1 MNYTNLIKQ
10 IDETT
15 LTEKDKLKLL
25 SALEEDAQVND
36 KAEAAEKEKQEQREA
51 ETMRKQALQ
60 SILEKGNIRD

>member
-1 MNYTNLIKQ
+1 MKYTNLIKQ

-25 SALEEDAQVND
+25 SALEEDAQAND

>member
-1 MNYTNLIKQ
+1 MKYTNLIKQ

-25 SALEEDAQVND
+25 SALEEDAQAND
-36 KAEAAEKEKQEQREA
+36 KAEAAVKEEQEQREA
-51 ETMRKQALQ
+51 ETNRRQALQ

>member
-1 MNYTNLIKQ
+1 MKYTNLIKQ

-25 SALEEDAQVND
+25 SALEEDAQAND

-51 ETMRKQALQ
+51 ETMRQQALQ
-60 SILEKGNIRD
+60 SIIENSNIRN

>member
-1 MNYTNLIKQ
+1 MKYTNLIKQ

-25 SALEEDAQVND
+25 SALEEDAQAND
-36 KAEAAEKEKQEQREA
+36 KAEAAEKEKQEKREA
-51 ETMRKQALQ
+51 ETMRNQALQ

>member
-1 MNYTNLIKQ
+1 MNYTNFIKQ

-25 SALEEDAQVND
+25 SALEEDAQAND
-36 KAEAAEKEKQEQREA
+36 KAEAAEKEKQEKREA

>member
-1 MNYTNLIKQ
+1 MKYTNLIKQ

-25 SALEEDAQVND
+25 SALEEDAQAND

-51 ETMRKQALQ
+51 ETNRRQALQ